1 MSTWAC
7 AHLPLKFIA
16 SSFVSSIIT
25 GKLRFVNHYHHP
37 SKGIITNENLN
48 MFKIKHNVSNCA
60 LDMTHF
66 LFSQAKPMWMVGV
79 VLVPLKSGG
88 STNFIFPPKL
98 RVLQWICHLF
108 YLEIKKTKLKRYI
121 HIDESKLYIS
131 LINNQKITWLWS

>member
-16 SSFVSSIIT
+16 SSFVSSIIA

-48 MFKIKHNVSNCA
+48 MFKIKHNVSNCTPD
-60 LDMTHF
+60 LIHF

-98 RVLQWICHLF
+98 RVLQWICYLF
-108 YLEIKKTKLKRYI
+108 YLENKKIKSKRYI
-121 HIDESKLYIS
+121 HIDELKLYIS
-131 LINNQKITWLWS
+131 LINDQKITWLWS